1 MLDLL
6 MSVGC
11 HSNLTPL
18 PTVLS
23 TIVALG
29 RGGNPALG
37 EVHCTLAY
45 RVWGLTLAVCQLSH
59 STGKILPWLERY
71 TFGILN
77 SKDVLCWS
85 CKRRRK
91 LFSSHVTGYGTL
103 LSHLPDLPEQ
113 ALVHAVKGRGILL
126 LPGGHVTSHDP
137 LPEAVHHLAVAHCV
151 VGRVLTMQ
159 GKYPHKI
166 LNVL

>member
-1 MLDLL
+1 MKCTALSRIVYGDSHWQFASCHIQLGKSYLDLK
-6 MSVGC
+6 G
-11 HSNLTPL
+11 
-18 PTVLS
+18 
-23 TIVALG
+23 I
-29 RGGNPALG
+29 
-37 EVHCTLAY
+37 Y
-45 RVWGLTLAVCQLSH
+45 VWN
-59 STGKILPWLERY
+59 
-71 TFGILN
+71 FN

-91 LFSSHVTGYGTL
+91 LLSSHVTGYGTH

-126 LPGGHVTSHDP
+126 LPGSHVTSHDP
-137 LPEAVHHLAVAHCV
+137 PPEAVHHLAVAHCV

-159 GKYPHKI
+159 GKYPHKM